1 MDYFNEYMADA
12 QERATETNFAS
23 ALSGRSKEELIH
35 DLYRTTK
42 ALYECHQIINELMGE
57 RNA

>member
-42 ALYECHQIINELMGE
+42 ALYECHQIINELMGKDH
-57 RNA
+57 A